1 MSSNEAKSKFQLHLL
16 NPALAGGGG
25 VISHACSVLEGADT
39 TRILA
44 NSITPPTSSSA
55 SLDFAHGSK
64 E

>member
-16 NPALAGGGG
+16 NPALAGGG
-25 VISHACSVLEGADT
+25 VISHACSVLEGADA